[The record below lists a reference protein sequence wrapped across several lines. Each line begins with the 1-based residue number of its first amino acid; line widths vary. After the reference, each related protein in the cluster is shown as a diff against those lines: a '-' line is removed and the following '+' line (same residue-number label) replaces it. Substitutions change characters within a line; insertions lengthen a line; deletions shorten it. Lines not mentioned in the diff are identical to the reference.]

1 MGEFSLLHWGI
12 VIVIVLLFFGP
23 SKLPQLGRSLG
34 EAIRGFKKGIAELDE
49 PKSKDKDITAAPQIP
64 EKNKEKES

>member
-49 PKSKDKDITAAPQIP
+49 PKQKDVTNSQQLS

>member
-49 PKSKDKDITAAPQIP
+49 PKQKDVTNSQQLP
-64 EKNKEKES
+64 EKNKEKET